1 MLKREEGQTFLEYAL
16 VFAVLILVII
26 GTIPTLRTSVVQVL
40 ERTQEAL
47 EDEHKEEPPAWTP
60 TKTIL
65 GTGPVEIA
73 YNLTQLMIDYR
84 KANNKFPPKLV
95 WDSKTQTWKGDDIAW
110 KTLLDWKYPGQ
121 DMNIDQWRRQNNVDG
136 IIYAPHGNLVS
147 IEPAP
152 DYQLHFN
159 DVNGKSYNLEYNE
172 RTGVAAILNISRR
185 PEDQR
190 WFAGMYDEK
199 GKYFEVNIDIESLR
213 ASGPNLP

>member
-1 MLKREEGQTFLEYAL
+1 MLKHEDGQTFLEYAL

-26 GTIPTLRTSVVQVL
+26 GTIPTLRNSVTQVYQ
-40 ERTQEAL
+40 RTQEAL
-47 EDEHKEEPPAWTP
+47 SDDHQEKPPVWTP

-95 WDSKTQTWKGDDIAW
+95 WDSKTQTWSGEDVAW
-110 KTLLDWKYPGQ
+110 KTILDWRYPGEK
-121 DMNIDQWRRQNNVDG
+121 IDIEQWRRKNNVDG

-152 DYQLHFN
+152 DYQLHFK
-159 DVNGKSYNLEYNE
+159 DVNGKSYDLEYNE

-190 WFAGMYDEK
+190 WFAGMYDGN
-199 GKYFEVNIDIESLR
+199 GKYFEVNIDIESLH
-213 ASGPNLP
+213 ASGPGMP